1 MNDTQRLE
9 RIYGAAGRELR
20 RILSL
25 EPGIARAR
33 AREITKM
40 LNAAVDK
47 WANEVIP
54 RAYAKA
60 ANRTRTSLEILGRRR
75 RHPPIEDRPRRL
87 IDDLMLI
94 LIRANN
100 SIPATVDRYLSAVAM
115 ANRTVGA
122 ARVREFSFSQAEGDV
137 GRLAAEAE
145 LKEKSRG
152 WLSHQVRDFLRTLIE
167 DDEFI
172 EINGRMYRMN
182 KYAELV
188 ARTAMRESQ
197 TAATLDM
204 CRQYENDLVV
214 VSDHGTDCEE
224 CEEFEGKTYSISGT
238 SLEYPMLED
247 EPPFHPN
254 CKHVLLATSEE
265 GIALERER
273 GESDLAKQIREGQEA
288 VEWRNVR

>member
-1 MNDTQRLE
+1 
-9 RIYGAAGRELR
+9 
-20 RILSL
+20 
-25 EPGIARAR
+25 
-33 AREITKM
+33 
-40 LNAAVDK
+40 
-47 WANEVIP
+47 
-54 RAYAKA
+54 
-60 ANRTRTSLEILGRRR
+60 
-75 RHPPIEDRPRRL
+75 
-87 IDDLMLI
+87 MLI